1 MGELEVVQHEA
12 AFRCQVRWPWLAQV
26 GRFKYSQAEYGKNSH
41 KLKDR
46 LFFNVTLLTAL
57 VLVLEK
63 MAPSTAG
70 IEGEAEGSRVVE
82 R

>member
-1 MGELEVVQHEA
+1 MPGSPALVGPGQ
-12 AFRCQVRWPWLAQV
+12 AFQIL
-26 GRFKYSQAEYGKNSH
+26 AEYGKNSH
-41 KLKDR
+41 RLKDR

-70 IEGEAEGSRVVE
+70 VEGEAEGSRIVE

>member
-1 MGELEVVQHEA
+1 MGDSRLCSTKQRSGA
-12 AFRCQVRWPWLAQV
+12 RFAGPGWPRSGVLNTRKQ
-26 GRFKYSQAEYGKNSH
+26 STEKNSH

-63 MAPSTAG
+63 MAPSTADV
-70 IEGEAEGSRVVE
+70 EGEAEGSRVIE